1 MHQVEMVD
9 VLMPK
14 AERFFTLFFTAFFSA
29 WCFVFV
35 CVWGGGA
42 VYLFFLFPV
51 FGPHYHEQVN
61 FFPLFSQVGQE
72 KEKRLKNKNDST
84 RRAPTLIPQDGGS
97 NHNAQKHL

>member
-1 MHQVEMVD
+1 M
-9 VLMPK
+9 
-14 AERFFTLFFTAFFSA
+14 
-29 WCFVFV
+29 C
-35 CVWGGGA
+35 GGGA

-97 NHNAQKHL
+97 NHNAQKRL